1 MRCHFNPMI
10 KIFIFF
16 GLLISTTSFAQKT
29 DALKGKW
36 MSLPN
41 EGLLINVYKVQ
52 GIYKGKI
59 KWAKDKDKAKAGF
72 LIIDDLVYD
81 PETKTWE
88 NGKIFDPKGGEYNA
102 SAKIND
108 EGILVVRAYKG
119 MKFLGTDKF
128 FKRVK

>member
-1 MRCHFNPMI
+1 MI

-16 GLLISTTSFAQKT
+16 GLLISTTSFAQKA

-59 KWAKDKDKAKAGF
+59 KWAKDKDCLLYTSDAA
-72 LIIDDLVYD
+72 
-81 PETKTWE
+81 
-88 NGKIFDPKGGEYNA
+88 
-102 SAKIND
+102 D
-108 EGILVVRAYKG
+108 E
-119 MKFLGTDKF
+119 
-128 FKRVK
+128 